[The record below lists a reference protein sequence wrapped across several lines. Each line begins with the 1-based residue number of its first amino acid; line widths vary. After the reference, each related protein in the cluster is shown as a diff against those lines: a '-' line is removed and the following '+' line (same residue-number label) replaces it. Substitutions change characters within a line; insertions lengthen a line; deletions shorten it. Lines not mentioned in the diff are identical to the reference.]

1 MTTPMNER
9 KRGQL
14 SPTRLRKVFAVK
26 PLAIGVAAVLLS
38 GCGEE
43 PEVADI
49 YRTVS
54 ECADNNPGFF
64 TQCEYA
70 YESAVE
76 DAIRTAPRFSNERDC
91 EFEFGDSR
99 CEYVTNEN
107 GSFFMPFMAGF
118 MLSRMLF
125 QDDDW
130 DIDLKKKKKKRYY
143 SQPLF
148 TSYSRRSS
156 LRNQW
161 FDASG
166 KSFGGTHRSAAKV
179 YGSDFKAKPTA
190 SRTLSRGGF
199 GKAVASR
206 SSSRSF
212 GG

>member
-1 MTTPMNER
+1 MTMSSKST
-9 KRGQL
+9 KRSAIQL
-14 SPTRLRKVFAVK
+14 NRYRKVFAVK
-26 PLAIGVAAVLLS
+26 PLAVGIAAVLLS

-49 YRTVS
+49 YRS
-54 ECADNNPGFF
+54 LGECTDNNPGFF
-64 TQCEYA
+64 DQCQYA

-76 DAIRTAPRFSNERDC
+76 EAVRTAPRFSNERDC
-91 EFEFGDSR
+91 EYEFGDNR
-99 CEYVTNEN
+99 CEYVSNEN

-125 QDDDW
+125 QDNDW
-130 DIDLKKKKKKRYY
+130 DIDFKKKKKKRYY

-166 KSFGGTHRSAAKV
+166 KSFGGTHRTATKV

-199 GKAVASR
+199 GKSVATR
-206 SSSRSF
+206 SSSRGF